1 MTNDSDSNKPTSD
14 ADRHPPSHLERSAPA
29 PEQNKVRADS
39 NKDADGQPAI
49 AQEMR
54 REFRWFEFAS
64 LFINAALVV
73 VGIYALCIYS
83 GQLQVM
89 RGQLG
94 EIIKQFPEIQ
104 KSANAAKSAAETAD
118 ATLKS
123 SQKSFEIDQR
133 PYMVTEIP
141 QFSGNGLV
149 ADKGIQA
156 NITFKNIGRTPAL
169 KYLVNITLLRYDPSP
184 KGPKGQARFKRF
196 LNSAFDE
203 LKSEDTIGRKEID
216 ALPTEQDIAP
226 NGTVF
231 SANQNIIVVPTKEF
245 PRITTSDITLF
256 YVGVASY
263 TDAFGGKYRTEFCYF
278 YFGINPSTWH
288 ICDAYNT
295 IR

>member
-1 MTNDSDSNKPTSD
+1 MTNEDSGNRSKNSPDGEENKSVQLQRD
-14 ADRHPPSHLERSAPA
+14 IRSGERWLI
-29 PEQNKVRADS
+29 
-39 NKDADGQPAI
+39 G
-49 AQEMR
+49 
-54 REFRWFEFAS
+54 
-64 LFINAALVV
+64 INAASVIMSIVIAL
-73 VGIYALCIYS
+73 IYY
-83 GQLQVM
+83 GQLREM
-89 RGQLG
+89 
-94 EIIKQFPEIQ
+94 K
-104 KSANAAKSAAETAD
+104 KSTKAANDSAVAAKSAADTAD

-133 PYMVTEIP
+133 PYIVTEIP

-149 ADKGIQA
+149 ADKDIQA

-169 KYLVNITLLRYDPSP
+169 KYFVNASLLRYDPSP

-203 LKSEDTIGRKEID
+203 LKSKDTIGRKEID
-216 ALPTEQDIAP
+216 ASPTEQDIAP
-226 NGTVF
+226 NATQF
-231 SANQNIIVVPTKEF
+231 STNANLIVIPTKEF

-278 YFGINPSTWH
+278 YFGTNPSTWH
-288 ICDAYNT
+288 ICDAFNT